1 VKTMSLDSVESLNR
15 PLPMRQGL
23 PGHSVKPRPLMP
35 IAAVMWRLDRHENA
49 VLAMIEE
56 GELLFAFDVRAPKA
70 LKPSPRVLA
79 QSVEDYLAGNRP
91 RDEDEQTEWR
101 RIVSLI
107 FPDKPVLVKYELARL
122 LNCGRQ
128 HATDLVYARQFRLVP
143 GSRIRPGPGG
153 SAQIET
159 ASVEK
164 WLLKRRML

>member
-1 VKTMSLDSVESLNR
+1 VKTMSLESVESLNR
-15 PLPMRQGL
+15 PLPMRQEL

-35 IAAVMWRLDRHENA
+35 ISAVTWRLDRHENE

-56 GELLFAFDVRAPKA
+56 GELLFAFDVRSPKA
-70 LKPSPRVLA
+70 LKSSPRVLA

-91 RDEDEQTEWR
+91 REDEQTEWQR
-101 RIVSLI
+101 VASLI

-159 ASVEK
+159 ASVQE
-164 WLLKRRML
+164 WLLRRRML